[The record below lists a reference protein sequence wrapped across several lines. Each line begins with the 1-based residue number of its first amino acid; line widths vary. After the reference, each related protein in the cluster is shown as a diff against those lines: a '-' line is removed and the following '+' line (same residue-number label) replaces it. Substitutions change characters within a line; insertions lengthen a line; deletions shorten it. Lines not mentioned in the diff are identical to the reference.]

1 MHSEFEDLPA
11 LVPSSKRR
19 RGFPSETHVKRGFQ
33 DHPRWMERAA

>member
-1 MHSEFEDLPA
+1 MKSQEYEE

-33 DHPRWMERAA
+33 DGPRL